1 MSADSIREKVAKL
14 IEKRGL
20 TFSQVSTLIGRPR
33 YFLFFYIRKKSPKV
47 LPESERHKIAE
58 LLGIDEQELTD
69 LPLHRIET
77 MTDDE
82 IREHI
87 DEIIKQKGFSYNKL
101 SILIGKQQ
109 SYMFQFIK
117 RKTPKRLDEVTRR
130 QLAEILDVDEQ
141 ELTDLPLHRIETTKA
156 INQALHNYPEVVKVE
171 MLDVTACCG
180 NGVDNVTEKMIGEWV
195 MPLQEFRQ
203 ITFAEPNNVKMLK
216 VIGDSMMPTL
226 KAGDWVLVDI
236 SQQNPDTDGMYLLSM
251 VSGLVVKRLQLG
263 ISDFTIISDNP
274 KYKPITA
281 SAGEVKVIGR
291 VIYTLNAERVG

>member
-20 TFSQVSTLIGRPR
+20 TFSQVSMLIGRPR

-47 LPESERHKIAE
+47 LPELERRKIAE

-69 LPLHRIET
+69 LPLHRIKT

-82 IREHI
+82 LREHI

-130 QLAEILDVDEQ
+130 QLAEILNVDEQ

-156 INQALHNYPEVVKVE
+156 INQALNNYPEVVQVE

>member
-20 TFSQVSTLIGRPR
+20 TFSQVSMLIGRPR

-47 LPESERHKIAE
+47 LPELERRKIAE

-69 LPLHRIET
+69 LPLHRIKT

-130 QLAEILDVDEQ
+130 QLAEILNVDEQ

-156 INQALHNYPEVVKVE
+156 INQALNNYPEVVQVE

>member
-1 MSADSIREKVAKL
+1 MGTKQEEIRHRLEIALKERNMSYRNLSLTIGKGPAYIQRFIKD
-14 IEKRGL
+14 GL
-20 TFSQVSTLIGRPR
+20 PS
-33 YFLFFYIRKKSPKV
+33 K
-47 LPESERHKIAE
+47 LPELERRKIAE

-69 LPLHRIET
+69 LPLHRKIKINASEYAVK
-77 MTDDE
+77 
-82 IREHI
+82 I
-87 DEIIKQKGFSYNKL
+87 D
-101 SILIGKQQ
+101 
-109 SYMFQFIK
+109 
-117 RKTPKRLDEVTRR
+117 
-130 QLAEILDVDEQ
+130 
-141 ELTDLPLHRIETTKA
+141 
-156 INQALHNYPEVVKVE
+156 

-291 VIYTLNAERVG
+291 VIYTLSAERVG

>member
-20 TFSQVSTLIGRPR
+20 TFSQVSMLIGRPR

-47 LPESERHKIAE
+47 LPELERRKIAE

-69 LPLHRIET
+69 LPLHRIKT
-77 MTDDE
+77 MTDDA

-130 QLAEILDVDEQ
+130 QLAEILDVD
-141 ELTDLPLHRIETTKA
+141 DRK
-156 INQALHNYPEVVKVE
+156 
-171 MLDVTACCG
+171 
-180 NGVDNVTEKMIGEWV
+180 
-195 MPLQEFRQ
+195 
-203 ITFAEPNNVKMLK
+203 
-216 VIGDSMMPTL
+216 
-226 KAGDWVLVDI
+226 
-236 SQQNPDTDGMYLLSM
+236 
-251 VSGLVVKRLQLG
+251 
-263 ISDFTIISDNP
+263 
-274 KYKPITA
+274 
-281 SAGEVKVIGR
+281 
-291 VIYTLNAERVG
+291 

>member
-1 MSADSIREKVAKL
+1 MNAIKERLAKILEEKNMSPRKLSLAIGKSDSYIHK
-14 IEKRGL
+14 
-20 TFSQVSTLIGRPR
+20 
-33 YFLFFYIRKKSPKV
+33 FLYYDTPKV
-47 LPESERHKIAE
+47 LPELERRKVAE
-58 LLGIDEQELTD
+58 LLGI
-69 LPLHRIET
+69 
-77 MTDDE
+77 
-82 IREHI
+82 
-87 DEIIKQKGFSYNKL
+87 
-101 SILIGKQQ
+101 
-109 SYMFQFIK
+109 
-117 RKTPKRLDEVTRR
+117 
-130 QLAEILDVDEQ
+130 DEQ

-156 INQALHNYPEVVKVE
+156 INQALHNYPEVVQVE